1 MIKKKLIKKKGK
13 KRPIKKKLIRRYNT
27 GGMYQPA
34 LPSSMMPIQNIVYEQ
49 TDPNYLDQ
57 YEQGLDATA
66 EASRNWR
73 QEALQRNQAM
83 DQQTNQ
89 LAGQLTKLGQLD
101 QVQQFGNKATDF
113 VKDLFSKKAPTAPT
127 SPLSMGDLQSMTGGA
142 PVGPS
147 LANPT
152 AGMDLGLDLSSQLPG
167 GGAPA
172 GLNLQTT
179 NVQDYV
185 SKGLQDNITGG
196 ASNLTSTAAESGKS
210 FLGTGKEF
218 AQTKVGGS
226 LTSALKNPMLYTMG
240 AQLIG
245 GAISRA
251 ADDND
256 VTTFTGKE
264 KAGRMLSSA
273 GQWASVGSALGP
285 LGTIVG
291 GIGGAIHGAASGKKM
306 ARIARRQQAERKKA
320 RGRALQDYAMASG
333 RMKEYSGY
341 DLGMGYARMGGKRLY
356 RKGGQDKGLEKL
368 IYDQYGK
375 PITATTGY
383 TDSQKKAFH
392 ADVGKSYVGAIGSVL
407 DWQDRK
413 NIRKEILSGE
423 KEFIGGSLDNTL
435 DYYARQQGHTWD
447 PILYSVE
454 ESKRETDRWEQKE
467 LKEHKEWQKNAP
479 KFSIPNLLFGDSP
492 SYIDI
497 DADGKPKKRKEMIPK
512 SVKER
517 SKTYFK
523 LGGPDEKPV
532 EGKQGLLY
540 NALPLNARTLL
551 ESISGVESDITED
564 DLTGRQK
571 RKLQEVVRKNLSEG
585 KNIIEYTDYDNLGTK
600 DLEWSQTDKSDTTA
614 DIVKKSLS
622 DPGYNL
628 KTTLGQSRIQIIP
641 REDGSAKMDTLVTD
655 TYDFNNAK
663 KVQQDMESNKM
674 TKKEKF
680 NQILKDDEKSVFGK
694 LREMAAAF
702 GPKEGEG
709 RDVKINI
716 SDDARYGGL
725 RNMYKGGGFDFNVNQ
740 ERQRIKDYDAP
751 GGTAD
756 KYQKMATQPWSEQ
769 LDDIQTGLTVAGM
782 SPIIGAGADLANTV
796 ISGGR
801 TLTNLV
807 TGNFD
812 NAKKHALNTGVNALT
827 TVPILGQGVAGGKL
841 VNTVMKTSGK
851 QLDNLMDAK
860 NLRQG
865 TKAATTNIVDPFVKA
880 SKGDP
885 LYQAK
890 ALGKTI
896 KTEKLASPV
905 ENKNLISPMPTPG
918 PVGFPLITTPQPG
931 VAGPMP
937 RQFGRMGGKR
947 LEGGIAKPLPG
958 GATKFIGRSHEQ
970 GGIMVDPMTEV
981 EGGETMDKV
990 NFGKGGK
997 KDYFFSSY
1005 LKLGGRSFADRHE
1018 AMVKSGASQT
1028 EIDALADMQEKT
1040 AGRKKMRLGG
1050 KRKLYKRGGYPFYNN
1065 DINSPDTPFYTTSHN
1080 PDGERGDSVIYYYY
1094 DPNDVNAEKTF
1105 TSEAAM
1111 KEHMK
1116 GSGTSAYF
1124 PNTANNLGDS
1134 ASYNFPVQDTPSD
1147 DPGSGTSE
1155 EELKFQQQTGIDPSN
1170 PDYFYFLRQW
1180 QQGEYE
1186 GEIDDGS
1193 QDDSPEDNPGE
1204 NKPGAAWDGL
1214 YNNLKMGDVEPY
1226 LEEIRQLT
1234 GLEDFDFKNPDHVKK
1249 LQTRLTGDPDDA
1261 GLITGE
1267 EGEYIGKEG
1276 KKSVNFAGIDGKFGT
1291 DTFEAL
1297 KLMLDNQKD
1306 DEPTDDE
1313 PTDDTPKEDDKK
1325 IDLTTD
1331 TEDDVDV
1338 NMDFKKPF
1346 PWHKVAAG
1354 VGMGIQM
1361 LPAIAAMR
1369 SKPDYMAAPGEVP
1382 KTHLDRVR
1390 FDDARAA
1397 NQRELR
1403 GMGRFIE
1410 QSGLGPGGIAAKMAA
1425 YEKSNQ
1431 QEAKIGAMEKRQ
1443 NAAIA
1448 NQEAGM
1454 NQKAAMQNIK
1464 NRMYVNEFNTGA
1476 RAATKDRKLSGLD
1489 TMAKNVAG
1497 MTKDLLA
1504 YKSQQDLA
1512 RAVAGNTGVN
1522 ERFWEIEAAF
1532 RKANPN
1538 LSPGTEDYNNALTQY
1553 TTYHTNQSQQLVNNV
1568 ENQTDNQDADNARY
1582 GGYKRNR
1589 KKLKRKKQIYG

>member
-27 GGMYQPA
+27 GGMYQPQ
-34 LPSSMMPIQNIVYEQ
+34 LPASMMPIQNIVYEQ

-57 YEQGLDATA
+57 YEQGLDAA
-66 EASRNWR
+66 DQQSRTWR
-73 QEALQRNQAM
+73 QQTM
-83 DQQTNQ
+83 QQQQQQDANTAQ
-89 LAGQLTKLGQLD
+89 FAGQLQKLAQLD
-101 QVQQFGNKATDF
+101 QAQQLGSKATDF
-113 VKDLFSKKAPTAPT
+113 VKDLFGKKPGVSPAPTG
-127 SPLSMGDLQSMTGGA
+127 PLSIGDLQSMTGGA

-152 AGMDLGLDLSSQLPG
+152 AGMDLGLDFSSKLPG
-167 GGAPA
+167 AGASP

-196 ASNLTSTAAESGKS
+196 ASNLTSTASQTGKS

-245 GAISRA
+245 GAISKK
-251 ADDND
+251 ADDFD
-256 VTTFTGKE
+256 PTTFTGKE
-264 KAGRMLSSA
+264 KTGRMLSQA

-285 LGTIVG
+285 LGTLAG
-291 GIGGAIHGAASGKKM
+291 GIGGAIFGAASGKKM
-306 ARIARRQQAERKKA
+306 AKQAQAREREVQKQ
-320 RGRALQDYAMASG
+320 RGRALANMGMAQSQ
-333 RMKEYSGY
+333 MKEYSGY

-356 RKGGQDKGLEKL
+356 QKGGKGKGLEKL

-383 TDSQKKAFH
+383 TDSKKKAFH
-392 ADVGKSYVGAIGSVL
+392 SDIGTYHPMAIGT
-407 DWQDRK
+407 
-413 NIRKEILSGE
+413 ILSKEDRTLMRNAILKEKGRFYKGKK
-423 KEFIGGSLDNTL
+423 KEFVGGSLDNTI
-435 DYYARQQGHTWD
+435 DYYSRKGDIYPND
-447 PILYSVE
+447 PGPDGSYRPNYTVE
-454 ESKRETDRWEQKE
+454 ESYKTVGEILKDPEEENYDERTMGKIKIPRRIKR
-467 LKEHKEWQKNAP
+467 N
-479 KFSIPNLLFGDSP
+479 
-492 SYIDI
+492 Y
-497 DADGKPKKRKEMIPK
+497 
-512 SVKER
+512 
-517 SKTYFK
+517 KT
-523 LGGPDEKPV
+523 GGPDEKRLIRNM
-532 EGKQGLLY
+532 QHTI
-540 NALPLNARTLL
+540 PLNARTLL
-551 ESISGVESDITED
+551 ESMSGIESDITED

-585 KNIIEYTDYDNLGTK
+585 KNIIEYTDFDDMGTK
-600 DLEWSQTDKSDTTA
+600 DLGWAETDESDTLS
-614 DIVKKSLS
+614 DITKKSLT
-622 DPGYNL
+622 DPAYNL
-628 KTTLGQSRIQIIP
+628 KTTLGQANIKIVP
-641 REDGSAKMDTLVTD
+641 REDGSAKMDTIVTD
-655 TYDFNNAK
+655 SYDFNNAK
-663 KVQQDMESNKM
+663 KIQQDMASRGL

-680 NQILKDDEKSVFGK
+680 NEILKKDNKSVFGK

-702 GPKEGEG
+702 GPKAGEG

-740 ERQRIKDYDAP
+740 ERQRLKDYDAP

-769 LDDIQTGLTVAGM
+769 LDDIQTALTVGGM
-782 SPIIGAGADLANTV
+782 TPVIGAGADLLNTGV
-796 ISGGR
+796 SGVR
-801 TLTNLV
+801 TLTNLFS
-807 TGNFD
+807 GNID
-812 NAKKHALNTGVNALT
+812 NAKKHAVNTGVNALT
-827 TVPILGQGVAGGKL
+827 TVPMLGQGVAGGKL
-841 VNTVMKTSGK
+841 AQTIYKGGAK
-851 QLDNLMDAK
+851 QLDNLTNAK
-860 NLRQG
+860 NLKQG
-865 TKAATTNIVDPFVKA
+865 VSAATTNIVDPFIKA

-885 LYQAK
+885 LYTTK
-890 ALGKTI
+890 ALGKTL
-896 KTEKLASPV
+896 KGEKLLGIDTDI
-905 ENKNLISPMPTPG
+905 NPG
-918 PVGFPLITTPQPG
+918 PVGFPLMTSPDVQ
-931 VAGPMP
+931 GPMP
-937 RQFGRMGGKR
+937 RQLGRMGGQR
-947 LEGGIAKPLPG
+947 LQGGIAKPLPG

-1080 PDGERGDSVIYYYY
+1080 PDGERGNSVIYYYY
-1094 DPNDVNAEKTF
+1094 DPNDVNSEKTF

-1116 GSGTSAYF
+1116 GTGTTAYF
-1124 PNTANNLGDS
+1124 PNTANNLGENP
-1134 ASYNFPVQDTPSD
+1134 SYNFPVQDTSSDDSGSD

-1155 EELKFQQQTGIDPSN
+1155 EELKFQQQTGIDSSN
-1170 PDYFYFLRQW
+1170 PDYFYFFRQW

-1186 GEIDDGS
+1186 GDINDGS
-1193 QDDSPEDNPGE
+1193 EDDFSEDDSGTDS
-1204 NKPGAAWDGL
+1204 PGAAWEGL
-1214 YNNLKMGDVEPY
+1214 YNNLKMNDVEPY

-1234 GLEDFDFKNPDHVKK
+1234 GLEDFDFKNPEHVKN
-1249 LQTRLTGDPDDA
+1249 LQTRLTGDPDEE
-1261 GLITGE
+1261 GFITGE

-1297 KLMLDNQKD
+1297 KLMLDNQED
-1306 DEPTDDE
+1306 DEPVDDE

-1325 IDLTTD
+1325 VDLN
-1331 TEDDVDV
+1331 EDKKESEV

-1454 NQKAAMQNIK
+1454 NQKAAMQNVK

-1522 ERFWEIEAAF
+1522 ERFWEIETAF